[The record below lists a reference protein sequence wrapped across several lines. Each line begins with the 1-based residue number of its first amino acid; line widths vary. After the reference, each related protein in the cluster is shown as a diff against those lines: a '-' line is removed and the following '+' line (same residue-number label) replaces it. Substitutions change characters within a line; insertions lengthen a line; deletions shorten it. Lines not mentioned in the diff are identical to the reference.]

1 MLYLTTLTGCGI
13 DRNNF
18 VGDIIV
24 SGYTDKSDD
33 GIIKYNPATGEFENL
48 VPGVYYDVQYNADK
62 SKILCERHVKNEAKW
77 DSEIC
82 EYDIKSKEFSE
93 AIEDSE
99 KDSGEFRFRIRYVP
113 NSDDI
118 SYVLGDAVHICDRSS
133 GTLSKL
139 VEVGFYWYSWDKSGK
154 KLLYGDYDEKI
165 YIYDVENSEKKQ
177 ILEGRYPIYSN
188 NNEYIAYQGKD
199 NKLTVYNIN
208 TKEEWKSISVGS
220 NQSFIFSPDD
230 RYILLA
236 TEYKDIVNAEHYK
249 MYIVDYKTGKK
260 MKLFNGDGGK
270 PGFDWR

>member
-1 MLYLTTLTGCGI
+1 M
-13 DRNNF
+13 R
-18 VGDIIV
+18 
-24 SGYTDKSDD
+24 K
-33 GIIKYNPATGEFENL
+33 
-48 VPGVYYDVQYNADK
+48 
-62 SKILCERHVKNEAKW
+62 
-77 DSEIC
+77 
-82 EYDIKSKEFSE
+82 
-93 AIEDSE
+93 
-99 KDSGEFRFRIRYVP
+99 
-113 NSDDI
+113 
-118 SYVLGDAVHICDRSS
+118 
-133 GTLSKL
+133 
-139 VEVGFYWYSWDKSGK
+139 
-154 KLLYGDYDEKI
+154 
-165 YIYDVENSEKKQ
+165 YIYDVENSEKNQ